1 MILKHTV
8 DNFLNGCVVIPG
20 RFEAFLAIRS
30 VSPLTCDH
38 LFGDLCVGFLGGI
51 AGSRGAAAVGCHK
64 GVEAFRFELR
74 YLSVSICLFGI
85 RPGLHLVKISD
96 FLYEHL
102 EASRFES
109 RRLSVGICFL

>member
-1 MILKHTV
+1 MRSAPFPHFPAITS
-8 DNFLNGCVVIPG
+8 
-20 RFEAFLAIRS
+20 LAIS
-30 VSPLTCDH
+30 VLDFLGVSP
-38 LFGDLCVGFLGGI
+38 
-51 AGSRGAAAVGCHK
+51 GSRGTAAVGRHK

-74 YLSVSICLFGI
+74 YLSVSVCLFGI